1 VRRPRKPEPAERS
14 EADERTVRTAALAL
28 LAGRDFARRELARRL
43 SDRGY
48 PEPLVEQVIESL
60 ASERLIGDERFAGQF
75 VTQRA
80 ARGQGP
86 LRIRQELAQRG
97 VPAETVEQALEQAGE
112 DWTGRAREVRRKRF
126 GAALPADFRE
136 RAKQAR
142 FLQYRGFSGEQA
154 RAALGPGDEFD

>member
-43 SDRGY
+43 SERGY

>member
-1 VRRPRKPEPAERS
+1 
-14 EADERTVRTAALAL
+14 VRTAALAL

-43 SDRGY
+43 SERGY